1 MSRYLAR
8 FIFLCAM
15 YLFHSIIGK
24 RMLRSFS
31 YYMETMNLIDCLFTG
46 KRNYQWK
53 VRAINLMNSY
63 AKQEVRSLLK
73 GKFHV

>member
-1 MSRYLAR
+1 MQL
-8 FIFLCAM
+8 FIAQQVFTCAM

-31 YYMETMNLIDCLFTG
+31 YYMDTLHLIDCLFTG

-53 VRAINLMNSY
+53 VRAINLRNSY
-63 AKQEVRSLLK
+63 KK
-73 GKFHV
+73 

>member
-1 MSRYLAR
+1 MQL
-8 FIFLCAM
+8 FIAQQFFVCAM

-53 VRAINLMNSY
+53 VRAINLRNSY
-63 AKQEVRSLLK
+63 KK
-73 GKFHV
+73 